1 MARNL
6 EQILATEDPN
16 VVAQAKVKAG
26 EVLLELH
33 LAELREHVCKTQS
46 DFAQALGVKQPTVAS
61 MEKPGHDMKLSS
73 IKRYVEAAGGRL
85 RLDVE
90 LPDGTHYGFSV

>member
-6 EQILATEDPN
+6 KQILATEDPH
-16 VVAQAKVKAG
+16 VVAQAQAKAS
-26 EVLLELH
+26 EILLELN
-33 LAELREHVCKTQS
+33 LAELREHVRKTQV
-46 DFAQALGVKQPTVAS
+46 DFAEVLGVTQPTVAS

-85 RLDVE
+85 RLDIE